1 MNLLDIIIFSLKIFS
16 AVSIIV
22 VGFSYFIYKI
32 KSGSKVKPYLVPS
45 VVKEPEIKIE
55 PQENFVEE
63 SKPAYN
69 RFVVMNEFSEKSY
82 RANPNYNVPLSR
94 FSGRN
99 ENNGRA
105 EEYNIFN
112 RYSNSSFEP
121 MHKIKL

>member
-16 AVSIIV
+16 AISIIV

-32 KSGSKVKPYLVPS
+32 KSGAKVKPYMVPT

-55 PQENFVEE
+55 PAENFVEDR
-63 SKPAYN
+63 KPSYN
-69 RFVVMNEFSEKSY
+69 RYVVMNEVSENSF

-94 FSGRN
+94 FAGRN
-99 ENNGRA
+99 ENNGG
-105 EEYNIFN
+105 EQFNIFN